1 MLFPSS
7 RNSGPCDRGSG
18 DALTALGFSSV
29 TRLLYRERQHR
40 EGQGRRDLESGRKSE
55 RKRKKKAAAGKKPA
69 AAPIRQTSLRS
80 SGLRTQDSGAQ
91 DLINLIGICV
101 SYKWYAGDLGSFP
114 TQAGKIASVQV
125 IQSELA
131 RAGHELLQALRQS
144 GHVAIDPH
152 RPIRNLTQ
160 VFIILPQM
168 QVVIENLRP
177 RLPVLCRMLGE
188 VSVVHPLTYGAAN
201 HSSGQRRPSH
211 AYHLH
216 IGSAHSEGLE
226 HMILTRQGTGMSP
239 WRMMNEWGIPTFH
252 LESLAYQYASR
263 LAERREYVPP
273 MAVAGALSLEDHMFK
288 ALAMGAPYVKMVG
301 MARAALTAAMV
312 GRTIGERVDH
322 ANLPKHAAKH
332 GKTRAEVFNH
342 YLHLREDYE
351 DLGEVPDGA
360 VGVYSYMTRL
370 AQGLKQL
377 MTGSRKFTLDHLDR
391 GDLACLTREAA
402 EISGIPFVTDADADE
417 VDEIL
422 SS

>member
-1 MLFPSS
+1 MRWWENRWRLRCSPAKHKKPYRQCCSHPAETVDPATEGPGMHLLRWSS
-7 RNSGPCDRGSG
+7 RQSQDYCIARDKTGRDKAAGISRARERAREKERRRRPRARSPRPPLFVKPVSGPQD
-18 DALTALGFSSV
+18 
-29 TRLLYRERQHR
+29 
-40 EGQGRRDLESGRKSE
+40 
-55 RKRKKKAAAGKKPA
+55 
-69 AAPIRQTSLRS
+69 

-177 RLPVLCRMLGE
+177 RLPVLGRMLGE

-216 IGSAHSEGLE
+216 IGRAHSEGIE
-226 HMILTRQGTGMSP
+226 HMILKRQGTGDSH
-239 WRMMNEWGIPTFH
+239 WGHIFAPLRKTGGVLIGQRFQVEGGNTPLIH
-252 LESLAYQYASR
+252 HPPGAHTGAAACSVDSQQVQPGLGSVLDGACKVCRPVRSGLEEQVVGIGFPELANPFMEGFSGNHADSAVTLE
-263 LAERREYVPP
+263 LAEGATKAYLSVMPLGVWQDHVPS
-273 MAVAGALSLEDHMFK
+273 V
-288 ALAMGAPYVKMVG
+288 
-301 MARAALTAAMV
+301 
-312 GRTIGERVDH
+312 
-322 ANLPKHAAKH
+322 
-332 GKTRAEVFNH
+332 
-342 YLHLREDYE
+342 
-351 DLGEVPDGA
+351 
-360 VGVYSYMTRL
+360 
-370 AQGLKQL
+370 
-377 MTGSRKFTLDHLDR
+377 
-391 GDLACLTREAA
+391 
-402 EISGIPFVTDADADE
+402 
-417 VDEIL
+417 
-422 SS
+422 

>member
-18 DALTALGFSSV
+18 DALTALEFSSV
-29 TRLLYRERQHR
+29 TRLLYRERQDR
-40 EGQGRRDLESGRKSE
+40 EGQGRRDLESERKSE

-80 SGLRTQDSGAQ
+80 SEAQGSGLT
-91 DLINLIGICV
+91 
-101 SYKWYAGDLGSFP
+101 

-216 IGSAHSEGLE
+216 IGSAHSGGLE
-226 HMILTRQGTGMSP
+226 HMILKRQGTGDSH
-239 WRMMNEWGIPTFH
+239 WGHIF
-252 LESLAYQYASR
+252 A
-263 LAERREYVPP
+263 
-273 MAVAGALSLEDHMFK
+273 
-288 ALAMGAPYVKMVG
+288 
-301 MARAALTAAMV
+301 
-312 GRTIGERVDH
+312 
-322 ANLPKHAAKH
+322 
-332 GKTRAEVFNH
+332 
-342 YLHLREDYE
+342 
-351 DLGEVPDGA
+351 
-360 VGVYSYMTRL
+360 
-370 AQGLKQL
+370 
-377 MTGSRKFTLDHLDR
+377 
-391 GDLACLTREAA
+391 
-402 EISGIPFVTDADADE
+402 
-417 VDEIL
+417 
-422 SS
+422 

>member
-177 RLPVLCRMLGE
+177 RLPVLGRMLGE

-226 HMILTRQGTGMSP
+226 HMILKRQGTGDSHWGHILQHSHTAILNILLNLYGAVSTSP
-239 WRMMNEWGIPTFH
+239 LPVELHPPPHLRSFH
-252 LESLAYQYASR
+252 HATVLDL
-263 LAERREYVPP
+263 
-273 MAVAGALSLEDHMFK
+273 
-288 ALAMGAPYVKMVG
+288 
-301 MARAALTAAMV
+301 
-312 GRTIGERVDH
+312 RTDIH
-322 ANLPKHAAKH
+322 ANHVLS
-332 GKTRAEVFNH
+332 
-342 YLHLREDYE
+342 
-351 DLGEVPDGA
+351 DGQHD
-360 VGVYSYMTRL
+360 S
-370 AQGLKQL
+370 
-377 MTGSRKFTLDHLDR
+377 
-391 GDLACLTREAA
+391 
-402 EISGIPFVTDADADE
+402 
-417 VDEIL
+417 
-422 SS
+422 